1 LKRMKKLCCTKPK
14 VVMAPGRSGKRST
27 QSTMATECMGPGMA
41 APKKITG
48 R

>member
-1 LKRMKKLCCTKPK
+1 LKKMKKLCCTKPK
-14 VVMAPGRSGKRST
+14 VVISPSLPGKST
-27 QSTMATECMGPGMA
+27 TQCVIATVRMGPGVA